1 MTLIERYR
9 PVATQ
14 RFALSSNSW
23 PCGHLTADLS

>member
-9 PVATQ
+9 PVTSQ

-23 PCGHLTADLS
+23 PGEHLIAALP